1 MEAVREQVGSEEIR
15 EQAFRDWKKKMKYRE
30 IAEKYGVTESAV
42 KSWAKRYWKTGRKKV
57 AKTGEKKSQ
66 DSLVKPKSKGGAPK
80 GNRNAAG
87 SHPGA
92 PIGNRNSLKHGLYS
106 KALERLLTE
115 EERERSWQY
124 SLKEAEEQLRSQIEL
139 STNRE
144 TFLLNQIADLHDAG
158 RGTAPEWMERQA
170 QEAPKTPAVSPVE
183 LLQRFEAELTRVQKA
198 KTKDIEILA
207 RLQTLRGLETGESD
221 GLPEAL
227 AKGPPPQEM
236 EQEDAKE

>member
-1 MEAVREQVGSEEIR
+1 MEAVRRQVGNEEIR

-57 AKTGEKKSQ
+57 AKAGEKKSQ
-66 DSLVKPKSKGGAPK
+66 DSVIKSKGGAPK

-92 PIGNRNSLKHGLYS
+92 PAGNMNSFKHGLYS

-144 TFLLNQIADLHDAG
+144 TFLLNQIADLHEAG
-158 RGTAPEWMERQA
+158 EGTAPDWTHQA
-170 QEAPKTPAVSPVE
+170 QEPPNPPAVSPVE

-207 RLQTLRGLETGESD
+207 RLQTLRGLETGEAD

-227 AKGPPPQEM
+227 AKGPPPQKM
-236 EQEDAKE
+236 EQEDFKE

>member
-1 MEAVREQVGSEEIR
+1 MEAVRRQVGNEEIR

-57 AKTGEKKSQ
+57 AKAGEKKSQ
-66 DSLVKPKSKGGAPK
+66 DAVIKSKGGAPK

-106 KALERLLTE
+106 NSMGRLLTE
-115 EERERSWQY
+115 EERQKSHEF
-124 SLKEAEEQLRSQIEL
+124 SLEETEEQLRSQIEL
-139 STNRE
+139 STNQE
-144 TFLLNQIADLHDAG
+144 TFLLNQIADL
-158 RGTAPEWMERQA
+158 R
-170 QEAPKTPAVSPVE
+170 EAVEEPVSQTSSNLE
-183 LLQRFEAELTRVQKA
+183 LLCKFNTALNLVKKA
-198 KTKDIEILA
+198 KTKDIEALA
-207 RLQTLRGLETGESD
+207 RFQALRGLETGEAD

-227 AKGPPPQEM
+227 AKGPPPQKM
-236 EQEDAKE
+236 EQEDFKE